1 MREGGGQDVY
11 CLREIFFLE
20 NKLNSTNIKICR
32 YKVKIFRQQTKQIK
46 IQKQQNKRIKNTN
59 AIIYVVSTKV
69 KKAKKIEISSYRQ
82 RALDITLTANELR

>member
-11 CLREIFFLE
+11 CLRERYFFWKTSWILQT
-20 NKLNSTNIKICR
+20 LKIL
-32 YKVKIFRQQTKQIK
+32 RQQTKQIK
-46 IQKQQNKRIKNTN
+46 IQKPQNKRIKNTN

>member
-11 CLREIFFLE
+11 CLRERYFFWKTCWILQT
-20 NKLNSTNIKICR
+20 LKIL
-32 YKVKIFRQQTKQIK
+32 RQQTKQIK
-46 IQKQQNKRIKNTN
+46 IQKPQNKNTN

-69 KKAKKIEISSYRQ
+69 KKTKKIEISSYRQ